1 MKKLTVKKGSTCMA
15 CLQCVQACSEAFYK
29 EFDPDLSCI
38 QIVAGKK
45 GEAKPMVCIQ
55 CGKCM
60 RACEHEAITQN
71 PKTGVYMINKKKC
84 VACGKCVEAC
94 PMKVMVQKVD
104 APASKCIACGICV
117 KACPMEILE
126 IVEK

>member
-1 MKKLTVKKGSTCMA
+1 MKKLSVKKGSQCMA

-29 EFDPDLSCI
+29 EFDPSLSCI
-38 QIVAGKK
+38 QIVAK
-45 GEAKPMVCIQ
+45 GDAAKPNTCIQ

-84 VACGKCVEAC
+84 VGCGKCVEAC
-94 PMKVMVQKVD
+94 PMHVMVLKPE